1 MELGEE
7 IKKIAEFWIGF
18 EFLKKFREAGN
29 KYIEQ
34 ILNEVDKEDVNELC

>member
-18 EFLKKFREAGN
+18 EFLKKYREAGK

-34 ILNEVDKEDVNELC
+34 VENEENKEGETK